1 MCHCLKMRSVAVATA
16 AVGMTSTPKIIPL
29 LFVAGPGSSLL
40 CIQCEPNYTQF
51 LILFKPERGERETC
65 GKLARRGCLP
75 SQAIIRVPHVGV
87 TVLYH
92 LAISSLP
99 SVLIRTRVF
108 FGSSRVKEI
117 KVTSELYSLLN
128 LLLQFSPK
136 PVACHDFRLSLDFF
150 FLVPYS
156 NRSATEYV
164 AVQKGQQ
171 FEETS
176 NLKQEGHLFMFPP
189 MPGWDSELKEERHV
203 DPENV
208 TLPSSSFLLLK
219 LFSLTGHSVC
229 QGKCEW
235 QHL

>member
-1 MCHCLKMRSVAVATA
+1 MCHCLKMRSVVVATAAVVAA

-51 LILFKPERGERETC
+51 LILFKLERGERETC
-65 GKLARRGCLP
+65 LKLARRGCLP
-75 SQAIIRVPHVGV
+75 PQAIIRVPRVRV

-92 LAISSLP
+92 LAIFSLP

-150 FLVPYS
+150 FFLVPYS
-156 NRSATEYV
+156 KFQVCHRICSCPERA
-164 AVQKGQQ
+164 AV
-171 FEETS
+171 
-176 NLKQEGHLFMFPP
+176 
-189 MPGWDSELKEERHV
+189 
-203 DPENV
+203 
-208 TLPSSSFLLLK
+208 
-219 LFSLTGHSVC
+219 
-229 QGKCEW
+229 
-235 QHL
+235 